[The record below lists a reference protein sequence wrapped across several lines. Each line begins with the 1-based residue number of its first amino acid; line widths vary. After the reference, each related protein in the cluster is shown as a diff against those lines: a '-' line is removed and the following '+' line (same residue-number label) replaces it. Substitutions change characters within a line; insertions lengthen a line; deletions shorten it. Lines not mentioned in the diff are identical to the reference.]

1 MSGSSGIGLPGTL
14 GIKYRGRFWLYP
26 LSVRYVRPIVF
37 SVLVLTSVL
46 VAGCGDPL
54 LTTTTSGGPGV
65 QLGTSGTGLTAPN
78 PAEPA
83 TNTTLADTTSSTA
96 SAPTTSVSLS
106 PAHAAVE
113 SMTLR
118 QKAAQVLLVSLDGTT
133 LTDPT
138 RGVLSERAPAG
149 FVLLGR
155 NVTGESQLRS
165 LAASLQEAAS
175 AAGAPGLFIAADQE
189 GGTVMRVK
197 EGVPKLPSARAL
209 ATDSSTSKAQNLAEQ
224 TASGLLSQGVNMV
237 LAPVADVVT
246 DRDSFLFSRSY
257 GGEPD
262 SVTGFVA
269 AVVQGYVETGMVT
282 VVKHFPGHGSA
293 PGNSHT
299 AVPVSTATKAE
310 FARIHLPP
318 FGAAIAAGADGVMMG
333 HLLIPAYDRLHP
345 ASQSK
350 TIVNDLLRGELGFSG
365 LVVTD
370 DLEMAAAAGRAGQ
383 VGTATPAELGDSAVS
398 ALAAGCDLLITT
410 GTMNR
415 QNVIVQAIVDAVQT
429 GKLAEERL
437 DEAVSRIL
445 SAKLEHSIPVPVS
458 PRP

>member
-1 MSGSSGIGLPGTL
+1 
-14 GIKYRGRFWLYP
+14 
-26 LSVRYVRPIVF
+26 
-37 SVLVLTSVL
+37 
-46 VAGCGDPL
+46 
-54 LTTTTSGGPGV
+54 
-65 QLGTSGTGLTAPN
+65 
-78 PAEPA
+78 
-83 TNTTLADTTSSTA
+83 
-96 SAPTTSVSLS
+96 
-106 PAHAAVE
+106 
-113 SMTLR
+113 
-118 QKAAQVLLVSLDGTT
+118 
-133 LTDPT
+133 
-138 RGVLSERAPAG
+138 
-149 FVLLGR
+149 
-155 NVTGESQLRS
+155 
-165 LAASLQEAAS
+165 
-175 AAGAPGLFIAADQE
+175 
-189 GGTVMRVK
+189 
-197 EGVPKLPSARAL
+197 
-209 ATDSSTSKAQNLAEQ
+209 
-224 TASGLLSQGVNMV
+224 MV

-246 DRDSFLFSRSY
+246 DRDSFLFGRSY

-262 SVTGFVA
+262 IVTGFVA

-310 FARIHLPP
+310 FARTHLPP

-333 HLLIPAYDRLHP
+333 HLLIPVYDRLRP
-345 ASQSK
+345 ASQSE

-410 GTMNR
+410 GTMDR
-415 QNVIVQAIVDAVQT
+415 HDVIVQAIVDAVRT

-445 SAKLEHSIPVPVS
+445 SAKLEHSISVPVS